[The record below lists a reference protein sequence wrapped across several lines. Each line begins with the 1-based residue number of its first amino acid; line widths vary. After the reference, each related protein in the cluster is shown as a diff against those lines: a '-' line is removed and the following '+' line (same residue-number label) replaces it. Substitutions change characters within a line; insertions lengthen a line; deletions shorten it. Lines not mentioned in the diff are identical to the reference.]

1 MEQRPKKLLEQVQ
14 DVIRLKHYSYQTE
27 KTYIYWIRRY
37 ILFHN
42 KRHPK
47 DMGSKEIEEF
57 LTHLAV
63 NENVA
68 ASTQNQALHA
78 VLFLYKEVL
87 KQGVRQAGIQKKVGC
102 HTFRHSFT
110 TPKFYFYADSFS
122 FSWLQFIFLLC

>member
-47 DMGSKEIEEF
+47 DMGSQEIEEF
-57 LTHLAV
+57 LTHLAI

-68 ASTQNQALHA
+68 ASTQNQAFYA
-78 VLFLYKEVL
+78 VLFLYKQVL
-87 KQGVRQAGIQKKVGC
+87 KQDLDLKVDAVRAKKSNYLPTVLTKDEVLAIIQKLSGVYQL
-102 HTFRHSFT
+102 H
-110 TPKFYFYADSFS
+110 
-122 FSWLQFIFLLC
+122 

>member
-37 ILFHN
+37 ILGHN

-47 DMGSKEIEEF
+47 DMGTPEIEAF
-57 LTHLAV
+57 LTNLAV

-68 ASTQNQALHA
+68 ASTQNQALNA
-78 VLFLYKEVL
+78 
-87 KQGVRQAGIQKKVGC
+87 KV
-102 HTFRHSFT
+102 
-110 TPKFYFYADSFS
+110 
-122 FSWLQFIFLLC
+122 I

>member
-1 MEQRPKKLLEQVQ
+1 VQ
-14 DVIRLKHYSYQTE
+14 DVIRLKHYSYQIE

-68 ASTQNQALHA
+68 ASKHTALPAAMIGERQGEKLDCIIAGSA
-78 VLFLYKEVL
+78 VTKDFMLFFFGVFSQHSDKNVKFIKIKRVRKSRPSWGISHKE
-87 KQGVRQAGIQKKVGC
+87 R
-102 HTFRHSFT
+102 
-110 TPKFYFYADSFS
+110 
-122 FSWLQFIFLLC
+122 